1 MMFTALGVIM
11 IVVTVASVIMRLL
24 PLGDLSL
31 WAIRVSVPMI
41 TLFMSALGFLVYGKL
56 KARGNL
62 REAKIWPLF
71 SSGGLFLF
79 CGFISHT
86 IADLTPDKMIEFS
99 FIGNIFLT
107 MAYIVLITSL
117 WRLSKI
123 FVSNSKL
130 SIWLPIII
138 STIFFIVSA
147 YILFFMGLVD
157 MFIKVGFMLF
167 VVMDIITVFLCFAIY
182 QRTQGGALSMSFTF
196 IAVGIGF
203 MTIYQI
209 TAILLESMKML
220 SFHHPIQIF
229 LVICLC
235 IDALGFDLRYMI
247 EQRMA
252 KH

>member
-1 MMFTALGVIM
+1 
-11 IVVTVASVIMRLL
+11 
-24 PLGDLSL
+24 
-31 WAIRVSVPMI
+31 
-41 TLFMSALGFLVYGKL
+41 
-56 KARGNL
+56 
-62 REAKIWPLF
+62 
-71 SSGGLFLF
+71 
-79 CGFISHT
+79 
-86 IADLTPDKMIEFS
+86 
-99 FIGNIFLT
+99 